1 MGSGKLFQIPLK
13 QITPSPSM
21 GNLAP
26 VHVEWKSLHPAPEA
40 HLVSALSQLCL
51 ISLLASLH
59 GFDMLWMTGA
69 LSTLRCPGKEASCRV
84 GPWLWPL

>member
-1 MGSGKLFQIPLK
+1 MGSGKLRFLSTDHPISLSGEP
-13 QITPSPSM
+13 
-21 GNLAP
+21 GP

-59 GFDMLWMTGA
+59 GFDMLLDDGCSIHTEMP
-69 LSTLRCPGKEASCRV
+69 R
-84 GPWLWPL
+84 